1 MMYKSSIKELSQ
13 LLHTKK
19 ISSHEL
25 AQYYL
30 KRINAFDSE
39 LNCFIS
45 VDEETALK
53 AAYLA
58 DEKLAL
64 NQGTPLTGIPL
75 SHKDLFC
82 TQGLK
87 TSCGSK
93 MLDNFI
99 SPYDAHIVEQLK
111 NAGTVLL
118 GKNNMDE
125 FAMGS
130 SNENSY
136 YGPVLNPWNKL
147 CVPGGSSGGSAA
159 SVAARLTPWATG
171 SDTGGSIRQPAAF
184 CGVTGLKPTYG
195 RVSRYG
201 MVAFASSLDQAGP
214 IAPSAEDIALIMNHM
229 SGHDERDSTSALTQV
244 PDFTKRLNDP
254 IDGLTIGL
262 PKAFIDDSLSPKVQ
276 EKIQQCLTTLEKR
289 GAKLVEV
296 ELNYLSYSIACYYII
311 ASAEASSNLS
321 RFDGVRFGHRCLS
334 AQNLQELYEKSRSE
348 GFGEEVKRRIITGT
362 YTLSSGYFD
371 AYYVKAQQVRRLI
384 RDDFL
389 NALEKVDVLLT
400 PTTPTPAFKLGEK
413 NDDPVSMYLSD
424 IYTVAVNLAGL
435 PALSMPIGLIDDL
448 PVGAQLIGRH
458 FDEYKILNLAH
469 CYQIE
474 SDWHKQVPASTDKE
488 V

>member
-1 MMYKSSIKELSQ
+1 MYSASIKELSQ
-13 LLHTKK
+13 LLHAKK
-19 ISSHEL
+19 ISSQEL
-25 AQYYL
+25 TQYYL
-30 KRINAFDSE
+30 KRIKALDKD
-39 LNCFIS
+39 LNSFIS
-45 VDEETALK
+45 VDEEAAMQAALS
-53 AAYLA
+53 A

-64 NQGTPLTGIPL
+64 NQTTPLTGIPL

-99 SPYDAHIVEQLK
+99 SPYDAHIVQQLK

-159 SVAARLTPWATG
+159 AVAARLTPWATG

-195 RVSRYG
+195 RVSRFG

-244 PDFTKRLNDP
+244 PDFTKTLNDP
-254 IDGLTIGL
+254 IDGLTIGM
-262 PKAFIDDSLSPKVQ
+262 PKVFFDDSLSPGMQ
-276 EKIQQCLTTLEKR
+276 EKIQQCLATLEKR

-296 ELNYLSYSIACYYII
+296 ELKHLPYAIACYYII

-321 RFDGVRFGHRCLS
+321 RFDGVRFGHRSL
-334 AQNLQELYEKSRSE
+334 AAKNLQELYEKSRSE
-348 GFGEEVKRRIITGT
+348 GFGEEVKRRIFTGT

-389 NALEKVDVLLT
+389 SAFDKVDVLLT
-400 PTTPTPAFKLGEK
+400 PTTPTPAFKLEEK

-448 PVGAQLIGRH
+448 PIGAQLIGEH
-458 FDEYKILNLAH
+458 FDEHKILNLAH
-469 CYQIE
+469 CYQLE
-474 SDWHKQVPASTDKE
+474 SHWHQQVPALADKE